1 MAIRDIRLDSDPIL
15 RKKSRE
21 IENIDSRILELL
33 DDLAD
38 TMYVADGV
46 GIAAPQIGVLRRAIV
61 VDIGE
66 GPIKMINPNIVLEEG
81 SEIKPEGCL
90 SVPGYTGLVERPFK
104 VNVEYID
111 ENGVEVFLEAQE
123 LLARAICHEIDHLN
137 GILYTDKATEIQKLE
152 EIDNDEK
159 H

>member
-111 ENGVEVFLEAQE
+111 ENGTEIFLEAEE